1 MVDGIKNARYVI
13 ETNLDVLKNLGVI
26 LCIENTGYLG
36 NDLIKDFGA
45 LAAFVDK
52 FPKNLVGVAFDI
64 AHANIMDGVLTGLR
78 TLTKRIRHVHL
89 ADNNKLP
96 QNHHMPIGKGSI
108 DFKPIFKT
116 LTSKDLTI
124 ILEITP
130 DSAWQKNLMDGRQF
144 LLDRMN

>member
-1 MVDGIKNARYVI
+1 
-13 ETNLDVLKNLGVI
+13 
-26 LCIENTGYLG
+26 
-36 NDLIKDFGA
+36 
-45 LAAFVDK
+45 
-52 FPKNLVGVAFDI
+52 
-64 AHANIMDGVLTGLR
+64 
-78 TLTKRIRHVHL
+78 
-89 ADNNKLP
+89 
-96 QNHHMPIGKGSI
+96 MPIGKGSI